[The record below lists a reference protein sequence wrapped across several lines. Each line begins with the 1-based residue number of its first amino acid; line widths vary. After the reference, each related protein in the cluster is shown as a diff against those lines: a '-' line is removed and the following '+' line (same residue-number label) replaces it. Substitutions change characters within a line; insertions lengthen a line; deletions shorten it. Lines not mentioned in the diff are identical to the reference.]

1 MVNRKY
7 IYFFFVDMSDDL
19 FLLDMGFQIIGLV
32 DINPFIL
39 MKNICSNKHFDCV
52 TGKKEE
58 CSFDM
63 RTG

>member
-1 MVNRKY
+1 
-7 IYFFFVDMSDDL
+7 MSDDL
-19 FLLDMGFQIIGLV
+19 FLLDKGFQITGLV

-39 MKNICSNKHFDCV
+39 MKNICSNKRFDCV

-58 CSFDM
+58 CSCDM